1 VGKSEVTIPGEVFM
15 RNAFTLLATLVVLL
29 ILPGG
34 TAAAD
39 SRRTSDAPATVD
51 ARHTSLLKSTPVVE
65 TDARHA
71 ALVVR
76 VGARPRIAQPQIAS
90 GLDRATPVTS
100 SAARRGY
107 WIEAAIAAGI
117 ACVILG
123 VGAVMLVRRRKPA
136 VA

>member
-1 VGKSEVTIPGEVFM
+1 M
-15 RNAFTLLATLVVLL
+15 RNAFMLLATLVVLL
-29 ILPGG
+29 ILPGV

-51 ARHTSLLKSTPVVE
+51 ARHTSLLNRAPVVE

-90 GLDRATPVTS
+90 GLDRAMPVRR
-100 SAARRGY
+100 SAAPPGY
-107 WIEAAIAAGI
+107 WIEAAIVAAI

-123 VGAVMLVRRRKPA
+123 VGAVMLARRRRPA